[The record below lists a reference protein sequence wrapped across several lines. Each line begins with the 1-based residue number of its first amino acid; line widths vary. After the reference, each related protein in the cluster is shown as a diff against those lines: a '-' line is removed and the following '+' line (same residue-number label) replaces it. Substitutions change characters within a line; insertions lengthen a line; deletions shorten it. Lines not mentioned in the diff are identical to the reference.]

1 MAYNKRIKYN
11 KIIVLKILVH
21 FFFLPKA
28 IGKIDEKVQDL
39 VEIRKGKLLIEIYWT
54 LHINLDVRSTPVRR
68 W

>member
-11 KIIVLKILVH
+11 KIIVLKILVD
-21 FFFLPKA
+21 FFFLQKA
-28 IGKIDEKVQDL
+28 IGKSDEKVQDL

-54 LHINLDVRSTPVRR
+54 LRINLDVRSTPVRR